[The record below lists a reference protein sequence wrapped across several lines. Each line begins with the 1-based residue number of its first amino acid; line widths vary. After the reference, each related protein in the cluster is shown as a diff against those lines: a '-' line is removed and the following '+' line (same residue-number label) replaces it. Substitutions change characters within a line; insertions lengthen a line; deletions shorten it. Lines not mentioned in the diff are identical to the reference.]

1 MHINLDL
8 NSMFRENDLKGVLI
22 TIDYKFRL
30 AGNPKFQILL
40 INKRVIKSLH
50 LKVKKKKTINF

>member
-8 NSMFRENDLKGVLI
+8 NSMFIENDLKGVLI

-30 AGNPKFQILL
+30 AGNPKFQI
-40 INKRVIKSLH
+40 
-50 LKVKKKKTINF
+50 